1 MIIKR
6 FDYLLFFLIISFQQ
20 CFSQDN
26 PHGLIIIGRVTDY
39 KKTLAADSSK
49 KMTDL
54 KKAVPGIIL
63 DLKYSS
69 RHNFMKQKLYPRI
82 KTSYLRQ
89 NAAWALA
96 QLQKELNFQNLGLKI
111 WDAYR
116 PYSVTVKMWEPV
128 KDERFVANPKFGSG
142 HNRGAA
148 VDLTLVDLETGK
160 ELDMGTGFDN
170 FSDTAQH
177 SFKNLPENILKNRL
191 LLRGFMEKY
200 GFIALETEWW
210 HYYLPNSKNYE
221 LLDLSF
227 KELRRSNNITVPW

>member
-6 FDYLLFFLIISFQQ
+6 FDYILFFLIISFQQ
-20 CFSQDN
+20 SFSQVN
-26 PHGLIIIGRVTDY
+26 PHGLTIIETVADY
-39 KKTLAADSSK
+39 KKSLAADSSK
-49 KMTDL
+49 RMVDL
-54 KKAVPGIIL
+54 KKAVPGIVL

-69 RHNFMKQKLYPRI
+69 RYNFMKQKLYPRI

-96 QLQKELNFQNLGLKI
+96 QVQKELNIQNLGLKI

-128 KDERFVANPKFGSG
+128 KDERYAANPKFGSG

-148 VDLTLVDLETGK
+148 VDLTLFDLQTGK

-170 FSDTAQH
+170 FSDTAHH
-177 SFKNLPENILKNRL
+177 SFKDLPENVLKNRSV
-191 LLRGFMEKY
+191 LRSLMEKY
-200 GFIALETEWW
+200 GFKALETEYW
-210 HYYLPNSKNYE
+210 HYYLPNSKDYE
-221 LLDLSF
+221 LMDLSF
-227 KELRRSNNITVPW
+227 KALRKIIQ

>member
-6 FDYLLFFLIISFQQ
+6 FDYILFFLLISFQQ
-20 CFSQDN
+20 SHSQVN
-26 PHGLIIIGRVTDY
+26 PYGLAIIETVTDY
-39 KKTLAADSSK
+39 KKTIAADSSK
-49 KMTDL
+49 KMIDL
-54 KKAVPGIIL
+54 KKAVPGIVL

-96 QLQKELNFQNLGLKI
+96 QVQKELNVQNLGLKI

-128 KDERFVANPKFGSG
+128 KDERYAANPKFGSG

-148 VDLTLVDLETGK
+148 VDLTLVDLQTGS
-160 ELDMGTGFDN
+160 ELDMGTGFDD
-170 FSDTAQH
+170 FSDTAH
-177 SFKNLPENILKNRL
+177 HDFKNLPENILKNRL
-191 LLRGFMEKY
+191 LLRSLMEKY
-200 GFIALETEWW
+200 GFKALETEWW
-210 HYYLPNSKNYE
+210 HYYLPNSKEYE
-221 LLDLSF
+221 LMNLGFKQLS
-227 KELRRSNNITVPW
+227 KIKQ